1 MSETSWFDA
10 CSNAITY
17 WSPSWTPILT
27 RFRPVSVLLVA
38 TNLTPF
44 GTLVLSTSPLF
55 HQVKPCYHSEVRNG
69 AIRPK
74 HGLCGHLAARPPVAT
89 MRRPHQEIRLSL
101 GQTFRAYR
109 MSAKTIRALDRGLD
123 VLRIIQESK
132 AVSLNDLH
140 LATRLPKATL
150 LRILKTLI
158 GRDLVWQR
166 IADGAYV
173 PSYIF
178 SKRARVFDEET
189 HLAEVAAPILAD
201 LCKRVRWPSTLLCPR
216 LDHMVTID
224 TNRPMSDF
232 DYIMSPNPVGSF
244 NVNMLRSASGRCYLA
259 FCSPK
264 ERAAILA
271 RLRKSVRPGDALAH
285 NTAKLEQAARRRT
298 CAWIRHPR
306 SGFWRTL

>member
-1 MSETSWFDA
+1 MS
-10 CSNAITY
+10 
-17 WSPSWTPILT
+17 
-27 RFRPVSVLLVA
+27 
-38 TNLTPF
+38 
-44 GTLVLSTSPLF
+44 
-55 HQVKPCYHSEVRNG
+55 VKTV
-69 AIRPK
+69 
-74 HGLCGHLAARPPVAT
+74 
-89 MRRPHQEIRLSL
+89 
-101 GQTFRAYR
+101 
-109 MSAKTIRALDRGLD
+109 RALDRGLD

-132 AVSLNDLH
+132 AASLNDLH

-173 PSYIF
+173 PSYTF
-178 SKRARVFDEET
+178 SKRTRVFDEET

-201 LCKRVRWPSTLLCPR
+201 LCKHVRWPSILLGPR
-216 LDHMVTID
+216 LDHMMVIE

-232 DYIMSPNPVGSF
+232 DYIISPTPLGSF

-271 RLRKSVRPGDALAH
+271 RLRKSGRPGDALAH
-285 NTAKLEQAARRRT
+285 NTAKLDKVLADVRARGYGTRDPDFGGHYDLPRCKVNDGRNSIAVPVHAGDEVVGCINLTWIARVAAVSVIVERFLPQLGEAARTISKRMT
-298 CAWIRHPR
+298 A
-306 SGFWRTL
+306 

>member
-1 MSETSWFDA
+1 M
-10 CSNAITY
+10 
-17 WSPSWTPILT
+17 L
-27 RFRPVSVLLVA
+27 
-38 TNLTPF
+38 
-44 GTLVLSTSPLF
+44 
-55 HQVKPCYHSEVRNG
+55 SEVKGSGPNTGFAANSARRQPARSPPGDQAFTG
-69 AIRPK
+69 ANI
-74 HGLCGHLAARPPVAT
+74 
-89 MRRPHQEIRLSL
+89 S
-101 GQTFRAYR
+101 AYR
-109 MSAKTIRALDRGLD
+109 MSTKTIRALDRGLD

-158 GRDLVWQR
+158 GSELIWQR

-173 PSYIF
+173 PSYTF

-201 LCKRVRWPSTLLCPR
+201 LCKRVRWPSALLSPR
-216 LDHMVTID
+216 LDHMVTIES
-224 TNRPMSDF
+224 NRPMSDF
-232 DYIMSPNPVGSF
+232 DYIISPNPVGSF

-271 RLRKSVRPGDALAH
+271 RLRKSGRPGDALAH
-285 NTAKLEQAARRRT
+285 NAAKLDKVLADVRARGYGVRDRDFGG
-298 CAWIRHPR
+298 HYDLPR
-306 SGFWRTL
+306 SQVNDGRNSIAVPVHAGDEVVGCINLTWIARVATVPVIIERFLPKLNEAAGSISKRMTA